1 VRKPLSQCLF
11 CSSQANSREDLFP
24 RWILARV
31 ETREV
36 LSRRI
41 GDAKADLTEEQ
52 EVRIPC
58 VCNTCNNGWMSRLE
72 TKCKPIIGNLLED
85 ISISLDSD
93 YQKALAEW
101 ALKGAIIIDAE
112 GTKTRFFRKDECENF
127 KKTRAIP
134 NGTGIWVGRF
144 IGRSLSAINGGG
156 TLKSEDGEFL
166 VQYHVFT
173 VLVGHLAMQ
182 VLSIHEEPD
191 QIKNV
196 QLAPVEGRWEELLIQ
211 IWPKVKK
218 NVIWPSPLS
227 FANYGTFPYAS
238 LVYRWT
244 RKTGHS
250 VSL

>member
-1 VRKPLSQCLF
+1 
-11 CSSQANSREDLFP
+11 
-24 RWILARV
+24 
-31 ETREV
+31 
-36 LSRRI
+36 
-41 GDAKADLTEEQ
+41 
-52 EVRIPC
+52 
-58 VCNTCNNGWMSRLE
+58 MSRLE

-173 VLVGHLAMQ
+173 ILVGHLAMQ

-196 QLAPVEGRWEELLIQ
+196 QLASVEGRWEELLIQ

-218 NVIWPSPLS
+218 NVIWPPPLS
-227 FANYGTFPYAS
+227 FANYGAFSYAS